1 MAIKEIKIDQELCIG
16 CGSCEA
22 LASKAF
28 ELKDGKSIVKADWQ
42 KENAENVKT
51 AIQSCPVAAI
61 SIVEE

>member
-28 ELKDGKSIVKADWQ
+28 ELKDGKSFIKPDWQ
-42 KENAENVKT
+42 KENGENVKT
-51 AIQSCPVAAI
+51 AAQSCPVAAI
-61 SIVEE
+61 TIIEE